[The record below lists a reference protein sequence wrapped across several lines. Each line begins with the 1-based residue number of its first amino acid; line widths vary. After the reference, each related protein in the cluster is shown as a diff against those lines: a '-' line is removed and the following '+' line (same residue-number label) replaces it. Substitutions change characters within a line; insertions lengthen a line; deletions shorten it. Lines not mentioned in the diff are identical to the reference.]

1 MARAWTWPRAG
12 ARDPRAGRR
21 MLGGNRVQEKPVTA
35 RAAADAVESLP
46 DAQRAPDQASAAA
59 PGIEG
64 GPEKRRVL
72 RDG

>member
-1 MARAWTWPRAG
+1 
-12 ARDPRAGRR
+12 
-21 MLGGNRVQEKPVTA
+21 MLGGNRVQEKPDTA

-46 DAQRAPDQASAAA
+46 DARPKAPGKASAAA

-64 GPEKRRVL
+64 GREKRRVL